1 MFKMFGGQD
10 EIKRTNKKFK

>member
-1 MFKMFGGQD
+1 MFKILGGQD

>member
-1 MFKMFGGQD
+1 MFKIFAGQD